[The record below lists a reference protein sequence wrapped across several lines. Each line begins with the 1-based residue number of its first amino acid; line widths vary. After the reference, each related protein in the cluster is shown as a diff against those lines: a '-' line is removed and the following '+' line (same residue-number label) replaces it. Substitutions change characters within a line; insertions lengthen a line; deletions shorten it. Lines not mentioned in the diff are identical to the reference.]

1 MPEFETLGYEE
12 SGGVAWVTLNRPD
25 VMNAFNT
32 TMQRE
37 LHGLWRWLRR
47 HDDVRVVV
55 LTGAGDKAFCT
66 GIDRSEAL
74 AEGPR
79 PGRSGGGSAP
89 AGPES
94 GEEAVHIGSGTTP
107 FMFDDPGDNLG
118 PKSNDLWKPV
128 IAAVNG
134 MACGG
139 AFYMLG
145 EVDFIIAA
153 EHATFFDPHLTF
165 NMAASFE
172 PLQMT
177 GRMPFGDLV
186 RLTLLGSEE
195 RMSAQR
201 ALQIGLVT
209 EVVAADEL
217 RESRPMGRRRDRQ
230 GPPRGRAGHP
240 AGAVGGT
247 RAVAQPGP
255 GPRVGLRR
263 PRQRPRRAG
272 RGPEAL
278 RLGPTGGVA
287 PALRPFSPRGGR
299 WRGP

>member
-1 MPEFETLGYEE
+1 
-12 SGGVAWVTLNRPD
+12 
-25 VMNAFNT
+25 VMNSFNT

-79 PGRSGGGSAP
+79 PGRSGDTSAG

-145 EVDFIIAA
+145 EVDFMIAA
-153 EHATFFDPHLTF
+153 DHATFFDPHLTF

-195 RMSAQR
+195 RMSAER

-217 RESRPMGRRRDRQ
+217 RPRAQWAADVIAKAHPVAVQATLRALWAGRELSRSQALGL
-230 GPPRGRAGHP
+230 GWAF
-240 AGAVGGT
+240 
-247 RAVAQPGP
+247 
-255 GPRVGLRR
+255 VGLGNDPAALVEGQKRFASG
-263 PRQRPRRAG
+263 QRVEWR
-272 RGPEAL
+272 L
-278 RLGPTGGVA
+278 R
-287 PALRPFSPRGGR
+287 
-299 WRGP
+299 